1 MLLLEQ
7 RQLMICY
14 GNNNDTPNQFNSAEN
29 ANNDIPECFQTVV
42 IILFVAKVKRGIMC
56 VCGGK

>member
-1 MLLLEQ
+1 
-7 RQLMICY
+7 MICY